1 MHFKEIQSKVMKH
14 AKAYEKKYKVKIDE
28 EFAMIKIVEE
38 VGEFA
43 QAVLIHKHKS
53 RPEKFVPKKE
63 SLEHIAEELSDVV
76 GMALVNADLLGIDLE
91 KALKKKWI
99 D

>member
-1 MHFKEIQSKVMKH
+1 MQFKEIQSKVMKH

-43 QAVLIHKHKS
+43 QAVLIHKRKS

-63 SLEHIAEELSDVV
+63 SLDHVAEELSDVV
-76 GMALVNADLLGIDLE
+76 GMALVNAELMGIDLE